1 MYINIHMENIEIS
14 INNDEEYNNHSINY
28 EINESSP
35 ANVCIENTEIDD
47 LLNNSSFFY
56 DFKTELDS
64 FNDDNIVAQHV
75 DYFENYNM
83 KQLHHISNYYQIPK
97 SKYI

>member
-47 LLNNSSFFY
+47 LLNSQDAEPNGELAKAVMHGIALGHAH
-56 DFKTELDS
+56 FKRLKT
-64 FNDDNIVAQHV
+64 I
-75 DYFENYNM
+75 
-83 KQLHHISNYYQIPK
+83 
-97 SKYI
+97 